1 MPETLCPC
9 GSGLAYEDCCAP
21 YVEGTRNADDAV
33 ALVRSRYTA
42 FCRECYEYLVA
53 TTHPDFRDDLTA
65 ESIREAVEGVRWL
78 RLDIRESGT
87 SADDEERA
95 GETVTFTA
103 FYEQNGMPYQMAE
116 TSYFQRQDGR
126 LYYVEGVGH
135 RPLAYRRTAP
145 KIGRNDPCPCG
156 SGKKYKKCCGKAE

>member
-1 MPETLCPC
+1 MPENLCPC
-9 GSGLAYEDCCAP
+9 GSGLTYEACCAP
-21 YVEGTRNADDAV
+21 YLEGTCDADDAV

-42 FCRECYEYLVA
+42 FCRKHYDYLVA

-65 ESIREAVEGVRWL
+65 DGIRDATRDVRWL
-78 RLDIRESGT
+78 RLDIRESGEV
-87 SADDEERA
+87 ADKDGKS

-103 FYEQNGMPYQMAE
+103 FYEQDGIPYQMAE
-116 TSYFQRQDGR
+116 TSYFQRREGR

-135 RPLAYRRTAP
+135 RPLAYRRPAP

-156 SGKKYKKCCGKAE
+156 SGKKYKKCCGMAE